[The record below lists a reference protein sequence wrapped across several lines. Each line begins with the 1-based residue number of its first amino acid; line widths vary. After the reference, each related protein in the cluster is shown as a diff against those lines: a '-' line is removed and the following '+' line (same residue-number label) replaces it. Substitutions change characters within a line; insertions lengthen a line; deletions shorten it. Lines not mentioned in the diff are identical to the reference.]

1 MYLFS
6 TLRAPMSHRRTFSD
20 TAFTKLFHQ
29 KELKQGPSS
38 SGNSPSNTPSLF
50 SPSLSPPPSLTP
62 PAPSSPTIG
71 VAGIVSPPHHQTTTQ
86 DVCKLNKHHHCIII
100 SIIFVDLP
108 LYIHYP
114 PLSFHYPSIVPS
126 SFIVTHCVP

>member
-1 MYLFS
+1 
-6 TLRAPMSHRRTFSD
+6 MSHRRTFSD

-50 SPSLSPPPSLTP
+50 FPSLSPPPSLTP

-86 DVCKLNKHHHCIII
+86 DVCKLNKRHHCIII
-100 SIIFVDLP
+100 SIIA
-108 LYIHYP
+108 
-114 PLSFHYPSIVPS
+114 PLSLQYSSFTIHYPSIVSPY
-126 SFIVTHCVP
+126 FIVTHCLP